1 MHSARSQFRAA
12 SSPSIFTKGKEGM
25 LAYLANG
32 PAPCVLIVLVSV
44 FLILLVNY
52 KRTFIG
58 GYFL

>member
-1 MHSARSQFRAA
+1 
-12 SSPSIFTKGKEGM
+12 M

-52 KRTFIG
+52 KGTFIG